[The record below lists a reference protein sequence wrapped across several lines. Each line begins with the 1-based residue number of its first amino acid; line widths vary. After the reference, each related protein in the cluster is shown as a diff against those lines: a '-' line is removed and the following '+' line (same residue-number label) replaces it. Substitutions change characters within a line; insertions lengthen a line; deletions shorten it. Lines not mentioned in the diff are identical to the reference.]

1 MAGSRLS
8 CFCLGIG
15 VGASVG
21 LLLAPKAGEELV
33 GDLRERIGEGRGY
46 LQERGTDLRQQAG
59 EIVERGRGTVS
70 SRREQLQSAL
80 EAGRRAYR
88 EAAEAEWEPG
98 RGSA

>member
-1 MAGSRLS
+1 
-8 CFCLGIG
+8 
-15 VGASVG
+15 
-21 LLLAPKAGEELV
+21 LAPKAGEELV